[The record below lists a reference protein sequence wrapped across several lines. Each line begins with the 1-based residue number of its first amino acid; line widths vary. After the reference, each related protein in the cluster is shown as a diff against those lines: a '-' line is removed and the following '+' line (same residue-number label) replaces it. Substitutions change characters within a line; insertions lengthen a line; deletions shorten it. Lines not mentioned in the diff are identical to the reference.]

1 MAPSSHEPPPPR
13 PKRSLLGRL
22 VTHLKEVRQNPRKK
36 KGPDTPR
43 LAAGVASS
51 LTPAV
56 AITEVKRYA
65 YVRWLLRVL
74 TASVILNGAVI
85 TILFLAGLIAGQRPT
100 LQLNA
105 APSLRAEADAVFGKN
120 TEVNVDDLLLYVNTV
135 LPLMHRVDDRGSP
148 ELPLLRGLVAP
159 AVYDQ
164 AEAEAR
170 RGAPLA
176 KKNYVIQNL
185 VVTRVDD
192 VVTDTERGRLSA
204 YVRGYLAI
212 IVQSTSKPV
221 VLPYRAEVLLEK
233 APPGRL
239 NRFPFVLIRRDWR
252 IDKAATGWDESR
264 AALAALAAQKST
276 KTK

>member
-1 MAPSSHEPPPPR
+1 MPPSPQEPP
-13 PKRSLLGRL
+13 PKRSLLVRL
-22 VTHLKEVRQNPRKK
+22 VAHLKEVRQNPSKTK
-36 KGPDTPR
+36 VPGSPR
-43 LAAGVASS
+43 TAATVEIS
-51 LTPAV
+51 PATSV
-56 AITEVKRYA
+56 AIPEVKRYA

-74 TASVILNGAVI
+74 TASVILNGVVI
-85 TILFLAGLIAGQRPT
+85 MILFLTGLVAGQRPT

-159 AVYDQ
+159 AVYDK
-164 AEAEAR
+164 AEAEAKR
-170 RGAPLA
+170 SAPLA

-192 VVTDTERGRLSA
+192 VITDTERGRLSA

-212 IVQSTSKPV
+212 IVQTTNKPV
-221 VLPYRAEVLLEK
+221 VLPYRAEVLLEM

-252 IDKAATGWDESR
+252 IDKAAIDWDEAR
-264 AALAALAAQKST
+264 ARDAAAAAQKIT
-276 KTK
+276 KAK

>member
-1 MAPSSHEPPPPR
+1 MPPSPQESP

-22 VTHLKEVRQNPRKK
+22 VAHLKEVRHNPRKPK
-36 KGPDTPR
+36 EPGSPHPV
-43 LAAGVASS
+43 AAVEISPA
-51 LTPAV
+51 TAV
-56 AITEVKRYA
+56 AIPEVKRYA

-74 TASVILNGAVI
+74 TASVILNGVVL
-85 TILFLAGLIAGQRPT
+85 TILFLTGLVAGQRPT
-100 LQLNA
+100 LQMNA

-159 AVYDQ
+159 AVYDK
-164 AEAEAR
+164 AEAEAKR
-170 RGAPLA
+170 SAPLA

-192 VVTDTERGRLSA
+192 VITDTERGRLSA

-212 IVQSTSKPV
+212 IVQTTNKPV
-221 VLPYRAEVLLEK
+221 VLPYRAEVLLEM

-252 IDKAATGWDESR
+252 IDKAAIDWDEAR
-264 AALAALAAQKST
+264 ARDAAAAAQKIT
-276 KTK
+276 KAK